1 VAGSGQIPCGTV
13 ATLIAGAPFMSYA
26 GAVGAFTAVN
36 GTGATL
42 FIGGPTVTSANGF
55 AVPASGTLP
64 TQLLYSGDQIFG
76 ITASGTTTVSMFQ
89 TGA

>member
-1 VAGSGQIPCGTV
+1 MAGSGQVPCGTT
-13 ATLIAGAPFMSYA
+13 ATLIAGAPFMSSM

-42 FIGGPTVTSANGF
+42 YVGGPLVTSANGF
-55 AVPASGTLP
+55 PVAASGTLSSFLF
-64 TQLLYSGDQIFG
+64 TGDQVFG
-76 ITASGTTTVSMFQ
+76 VTASGTTTVSMFQ